1 MSDAEIRPPIPVVLT
16 GGFGSR
22 GVQMSSWL
30 LDYSIVPPPWDVTDH
45 RGKGG
50 SMGRK
55 SSGWNGLSFEF
66 RFYSFS

>member
-1 MSDAEIRPPIPVVLT
+1 
-16 GGFGSR
+16 
-22 GVQMSSWL
+22 MSSWL
-30 LDYSIVPPPWDVTDH
+30 LDYSIVPPPWGVTDH

-55 SSGWNGLSFEF
+55 SSDWNGLSFEF